1 MKIGSFAVVLFCAC
15 GSARGQYAIGVHGGP
30 LLFQGLF
37 DEASQALSDTHGWS
51 AGIQFI
57 EGSKG
62 TSGFRFGLD
71 LMDRAYALKALNEA
85 RMEDYLIETKLIQ
98 FSVEMRWPLS
108 RKAGIFLNVGPAIG
122 FEVHEVRTG
131 ESYYSDAIDPY
142 YQVVKAD
149 GEVETGF
156 SIRDGHW
163 RIGVTLEKPIGGGWE
178 VTGDVYASPG
188 VGNWAR
194 GHTYATLDMQL
205 RAGVIRRL

>member
-1 MKIGSFAVVLFCAC
+1 M
-15 GSARGQYAIGVHGGP
+15 
-30 LLFQGLF
+30 LFQGLF
-37 DEASQALSDTHGWS
+37 DEASAALSSTYGWS
-51 AGIQFI
+51 VGAQFI
-57 EGSKG
+57 EGGRG

-71 LMDRAYALKALNEA
+71 LMERGYTLKALNEG
-85 RMEDYLIETKLIQ
+85 RNEDYQVESTLIQ
-98 FSVEMRWPLS
+98 FSAEMRWPLS
-108 RKAGIFLNVGPAIG
+108 RKAGVFLNVGPAIG

-131 ESYYSDAIDPY
+131 ESYYSDARDPY

-156 SIRDGHW
+156 NIRDGHW
-163 RIGVTLEKPIGGGWE
+163 RIGVTVEKPIGGGWE